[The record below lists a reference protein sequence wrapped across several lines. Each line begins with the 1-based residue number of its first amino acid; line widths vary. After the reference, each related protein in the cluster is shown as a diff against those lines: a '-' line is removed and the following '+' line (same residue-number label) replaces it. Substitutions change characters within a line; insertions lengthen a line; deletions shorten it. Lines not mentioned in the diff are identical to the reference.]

1 MSRNLRRISAI
12 DIAQKEHPA
21 DTPPLRKE
29 SPAIIIRPILSAAIT
44 AVSYNACVK
53 AIPKP

>member
-1 MSRNLRRISAI
+1 MSRNIRRISAI

-21 DTPPLRKE
+21 TLRP
-29 SPAIIIRPILSAAIT
+29 STAIIIRPILPAAIT